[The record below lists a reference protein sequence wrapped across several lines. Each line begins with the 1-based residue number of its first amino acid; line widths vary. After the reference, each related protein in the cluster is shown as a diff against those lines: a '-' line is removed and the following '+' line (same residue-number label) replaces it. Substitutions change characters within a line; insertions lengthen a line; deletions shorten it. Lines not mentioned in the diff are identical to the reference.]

1 MRQMW
6 KVVAAVSAL
15 LVAPEITVGAQENP
29 HLTMRQVEAVYDS
42 GEKHPPLTEDPG
54 PAADGQIIVVP
65 GHGQEG
71 SVYELQPAIASGFQ
85 VERVDP
91 QPAASGTTWN
101 VHMELGG
108 PAAVRLQNLT
118 SQLACTRDR
127 GDEVRST
134 LAIVYD
140 GKVISAPAMAPEVE
154 CGTGIADGAVTV
166 NLASQQDAEEL
177 ARALGW
183 NGTPMPP
190 LPIPGALDEDPA
202 EDNDRSPLIPIL
214 GAAGVLI
221 VIVGVVTFLLWRKRP
236 N

>member
-1 MRQMW
+1 MRLML
-6 KVVAAVSAL
+6 KAAAVLAL
-15 LVAPEITVGAQENP
+15 LLVPEAAILAQESP
-29 HLTMRQVEAVYDS
+29 HLTMRQVEAVYAP

-54 PAADGQIIVVP
+54 PVADGQIVVVP
-65 GHGQEG
+65 GRDG

-91 QPAASGTTWN
+91 QPAASGSTWD

-134 LAIVYD
+134 LGIVYD
-140 GKVISAPAMAPEVE
+140 GKVISAPAMAPDVE

-166 NLASQQDAEEL
+166 NLPSQQDAEEL

-190 LPIPGALDEDPA
+190 LPTPGPLIEETPEA
-202 EDNDRSPLIPIL
+202 NDRSPLIPIL
-214 GAAGVLI
+214 GAAAVLLLI
-221 VIVGVVTFLLWRKRP
+221 VAVVAFLLWRKRP